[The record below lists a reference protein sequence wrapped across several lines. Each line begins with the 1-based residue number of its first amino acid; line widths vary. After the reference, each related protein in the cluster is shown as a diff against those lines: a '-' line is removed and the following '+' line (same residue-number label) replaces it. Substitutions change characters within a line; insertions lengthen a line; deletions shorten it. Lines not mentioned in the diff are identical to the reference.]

1 MKKKIL
7 NNLGLKLISVV
18 IAFVLWFLVVMADNP
33 KASTSFSNIQ
43 VNLVNTELL
52 EKENKVYEI
61 LDNSDIVRVTVEAPR
76 NIINEIRATDIVAE
90 ADVSKLTEVNTIA
103 ISYHLLNDDVEILGI
118 SGNHDVVR
126 LNVEDKAS
134 SWIGVRCNPV
144 GEVAEGYMIA
154 GTTSDQTRIE
164 VTGPKSAVES
174 ISYAALEIDVSG
186 ATTKQI
192 AYVDVLLYDAEGNL
206 LDLPS
211 VTKNVDIMRV
221 EVQVLATKEVPVNV
235 SPIGIPADGYLT
247 TGVVECDPSTVII
260 AGPSYTL
267 ANINAI
273 NIPEE
278 KLDITDEDSDWV
290 SVINIAE
297 YLPDNVGL
305 ADGSFNGKVTVTVY
319 IEPEVERTLFIPEAN
334 IAVINLPEGFATE
347 FAGDAPSYR
356 LRISGLD
363 EAVSAI
369 DQNAV
374 QGTLDIGKWMERRGM
389 SELTSGTYD
398 IPLSIQLPDDVKAE
412 NEVTVKLNIAK
423 VEDED

>member
-7 NNLGLKLISVV
+7 NNLGLKLISIV

-33 KASTSFSNIQ
+33 KASVSFSNIQ

-61 LDNSDIVRVTVEAPR
+61 LDNSDVVRVTVEAPR
-76 NIINEIRATDIVAE
+76 NIINEISASDIVAE

-134 SWIGVRCNPV
+134 NWIDVRCNPV
-144 GEVAEGYMIA
+144 GEVAEGYMIS

-164 VTGPKSAVES
+164 VSGPKSAVES
-174 ISYAALEIDVSG
+174 ISYAKLEIDVSG

-192 AYVDVLLYDAEGNL
+192 AYVDVLLYDADDNL

-235 SPIGIPADGYLT
+235 SPIGNPAEGYLA
-247 TGVVECDPSTVII
+247 TGVVECDPPTVMI
-260 AGPSYTL
+260 AGPSYAL
-267 ANINAI
+267 ANVNAI
-273 NIPEE
+273 TIPEE
-278 KLDITDEDSDWV
+278 RLDITDKDSNWV
-290 SVINIAE
+290 GVINIGE
-297 YLPDNVGL
+297 YLPENTSL
-305 ADGSFNGKVTVTVY
+305 ADGGFNGRITVTVY
-319 IEPEVERTLFIPEAN
+319 IEPEVERTLLIPETN
-334 IAVINLPEGFATE
+334 ITVQNLPEGFRAE
-347 FAGDAPSYR
+347 FAENASSYR

-363 EAVSAI
+363 AAVSAI

-374 QGTLDIGKWMERRGM
+374 QGILDIGKWMERHGI
-389 SELTSGTYD
+389 SELAAGTYD
-398 IPLSIQLPDDVKAE
+398 IPLSFQLPDNVQIE
-412 NEVTVKLNIAK
+412 NEVMVKLSI
-423 VEDED
+423 VEGEDEN